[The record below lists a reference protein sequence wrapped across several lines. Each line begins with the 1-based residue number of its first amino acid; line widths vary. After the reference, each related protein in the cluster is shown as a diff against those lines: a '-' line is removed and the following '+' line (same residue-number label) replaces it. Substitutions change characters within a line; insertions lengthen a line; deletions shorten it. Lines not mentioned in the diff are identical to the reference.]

1 MRNPGDV
8 AVSYY
13 YFTKM
18 IKPVNYNGE
27 FEDFFD
33 LFLQGKGLNLI
44 YVLLLIYEP
53 KTRKWCGVEFQ
64 KFFDSVLTNSLSL
77 ENTNLPI
84 KTMGMKIILG

>member
-1 MRNPGDV
+1 MRNPRDV

-44 YVLLLIYEP
+44 YVQL
-53 KTRKWCGVEFQ
+53 
-64 KFFDSVLTNSLSL
+64 
-77 ENTNLPI
+77 
-84 KTMGMKIILG
+84 

>member
-1 MRNPGDV
+1 MRNPRDV

-44 YVLLLIYEP
+44 YVVVLIYEL
-53 KTRKWCGVEFQ
+53 KARKC
-64 KFFDSVLTNSLSL
+64 
-77 ENTNLPI
+77 
-84 KTMGMKIILG
+84 LGIGRV

>member
-1 MRNPGDV
+1 MRNPRDV

-27 FEDFFD
+27 FEDFFN

-53 KTRKWCGVEFQ
+53 KARKWCGVEFQ
-64 KFFDSVLTNSLSL
+64 VIRLQSSPSSAAVRHRTFLLS
-77 ENTNLPI
+77 NR
-84 KTMGMKIILG
+84 